1 MYDPYKQ
8 IALFEVDGGNAPAFF
23 INFFRQQYWMMTDT
37 APAPNEA
44 HQDSPLDLQ
53 EALETAAHLM
63 APGPAAPLLSLV
75 APVVQDAGFELLRIR
90 MTAQDGEQVLQIMA
104 DKDEGMITVEDC
116 ECISRAVSAV
126 LDVEDPLKGQYILE
140 VSSPGM
146 ARPLCR
152 PKDFIRW
159 AGFEAKLE
167 LSRTFDG
174 RKRFRGV
181 LTGFEDGEVLMN
193 VPLDGH
199 DETPMLGFKFEDI
212 SEARLVANDEMIAD
226 ALKRQ
231 KGKNGD

>member
-1 MYDPYKQ
+1 
-8 IALFEVDGGNAPAFF
+8 
-23 INFFRQQYWMMTDT
+23 MTDT
-37 APAPNEA
+37 APSQNMAQ
-44 HQDSPLDLQ
+44 QDSAI
-53 EALETAAHLM
+53 ALEDAWETAAHLM

-75 APVVQDAGFELLRIR
+75 VPVVQDNGLELLRIR
-90 MTAQDGEQVLQIMA
+90 ITGQDGEQVIQIMA
-104 DKDEGMITVEDC
+104 DRDEGMITVEDC
-116 ECISRAVSAV
+116 ERISRAISAV

-167 LSRTFDG
+167 LSRAFDG

-181 LTGFEDGEVLMN
+181 LSGYEDGEVLID

-199 DETPMLGFKFEDI
+199 DETPTLGFKFEDI
-212 SEARLVANDEMIAD
+212 SEAQLVANDEMIAD

>member
-1 MYDPYKQ
+1 
-8 IALFEVDGGNAPAFF
+8 
-23 INFFRQQYWMMTDT
+23 MMTDT
-37 APAPNEA
+37 APSQNMAQ
-44 HQDSPLDLQ
+44 QDSAI
-53 EALETAAHLM
+53 ALEDAWETAAHLM

-75 APVVQDAGFELLRIR
+75 APVVQDSGLELLRIR
-90 MTAQDGEQVLQIMA
+90 ITGQDGEQVLQIMA
-104 DKDEGMITVEDC
+104 DRDEGMITVEDC
-116 ECISRAVSAV
+116 ERISRSISAV

-167 LSRTFDG
+167 LSCAFDG

-181 LTGFEDGEVLMN
+181 LSGYEDGEVLMD

-199 DETPMLGFKFEDI
+199 EETPTLGFKFKDI

>member
-1 MYDPYKQ
+1 
-8 IALFEVDGGNAPAFF
+8 
-23 INFFRQQYWMMTDT
+23 
-37 APAPNEA
+37 
-44 HQDSPLDLQ
+44 
-53 EALETAAHLM
+53 M

-75 APVVQDAGFELLRIR
+75 APVVQDSGLELLRVRI
-90 MTAQDGEQVLQIMA
+90 TGQDGEQVLQIMA
-104 DKDEGMITVEDC
+104 DRDEGMITVEDC
-116 ECISRAVSAV
+116 ERISRAISAV

-167 LSRTFDG
+167 LSRAFDG

-181 LTGFEDGEVLMN
+181 LTGFEDGEVLID
-193 VPLDGH
+193 VKLDGYS
-199 DETPMLGFKFEDI
+199 ETPTFGFKFEDI
-212 SEARLVANDEMIAD
+212 SEARLLANDEMIAD

>member
-1 MYDPYKQ
+1 
-8 IALFEVDGGNAPAFF
+8 
-23 INFFRQQYWMMTDT
+23 MTDT
-37 APAPNEA
+37 TPVQNMAQ
-44 HQDSPLDLQ
+44 QDSAIPLED
-53 EALETAAHLM
+53 AWETAAHLM

-75 APVVQDAGFELLRIR
+75 APVVQDSGLELLRIR
-90 MTAQDGEQVLQIMA
+90 ITGQDGEQVLQIMA
-104 DKDEGMITVEDC
+104 DRDEGMITVEDC
-116 ECISRAVSAV
+116 ERISRAISAV

-167 LSRTFDG
+167 LSCAFDG

-181 LTGFEDGEVLMN
+181 LSGYEDGEVLMD

-199 DETPMLGFKFEDI
+199 EETPTLGFKFKDI

>member
-1 MYDPYKQ
+1 
-8 IALFEVDGGNAPAFF
+8 
-23 INFFRQQYWMMTDT
+23 MTDT
-37 APAPNEA
+37 APAKNMA
-44 HQDSPLDLQ
+44 QQYSAI
-53 EALETAAHLM
+53 ALEDAWETAAHLM
-63 APGPAAPLLSLV
+63 APGPAAPLLSLI
-75 APVVQDAGFELLRIR
+75 APVFQDSGLELLRIR
-90 MTAQDGEQVLQIMA
+90 MTGQDGEQVLQIMA
-104 DKDEGMITVEDC
+104 DIDEGMITVEDC
-116 ECISRAVSAV
+116 ERISRAISTV

-167 LSRTFDG
+167 LSRAFDG

-181 LTGFEDGEVLMN
+181 LSGYEDGEVLMD

-199 DETPMLGFKFEDI
+199 DETPTLGFKFEDI
-212 SEARLVANDEMIAD
+212 SEARLMANDEMIAD

>member
-1 MYDPYKQ
+1 M
-8 IALFEVDGGNAPAFF
+8 I
-23 INFFRQQYWMMTDT
+23 DT
-37 APAPNEA
+37 APAQNKA
-44 HQDSPLDLQ
+44 QQDSAI
-53 EALETAAHLM
+53 ALEDAWETAAHLM
-63 APGPAAPLLSLV
+63 APGPAAPLLSLMV
-75 APVVQDAGFELLRIR
+75 PVVQDSGLELLRIR
-90 MTAQDGEQVLQIMA
+90 ITGQDGEQVLQIMA
-104 DKDEGMITVEDC
+104 DRDEGMITVEDC
-116 ECISRAVSAV
+116 ERISRAISAV

-167 LSRTFDG
+167 LSCAFDG

-181 LTGFEDGEVLMN
+181 LSGYEDGEVLMD

-199 DETPMLGFKFEDI
+199 DETPTLGFKFEDI

-231 KGKNGD
+231 RGKNGD

>member
-1 MYDPYKQ
+1 
-8 IALFEVDGGNAPAFF
+8 
-23 INFFRQQYWMMTDT
+23 MMTDI
-37 APAPNEA
+37 APSQNMAQ
-44 HQDSPLDLQ
+44 QDSAI
-53 EALETAAHLM
+53 ALEDAWETAAHLM

-75 APVVQDAGFELLRIR
+75 VPVVQDNGLELLRIR
-90 MTAQDGEQVLQIMA
+90 ITGQDGEQVIQIMA
-104 DKDEGMITVEDC
+104 DRDEGMITVEDC
-116 ECISRAVSAV
+116 ERISRAISAV

-159 AGFEAKLE
+159 VGFEAKLE
-167 LSRTFDG
+167 LSRAFDG

-181 LTGFEDGEVLMN
+181 LSGFEDGEVLMD

-199 DETPMLGFKFEDI
+199 DETPTLGFKFEDI

>member
-1 MYDPYKQ
+1 
-8 IALFEVDGGNAPAFF
+8 
-23 INFFRQQYWMMTDT
+23 MTDT
-37 APAPNEA
+37 APAQNLA
-44 HQDSPLDLQ
+44 QQDSAI
-53 EALETAAHLM
+53 ALEDAWETAAHLM
-63 APGPAAPLLSLV
+63 APGPAAPLLFLV
-75 APVVQDAGFELLRIR
+75 APVVQDSGLELLRIR
-90 MTAQDGEQVLQIMA
+90 MTGQDGEQVLQIMV
-104 DKDEGMITVEDC
+104 DRDEGMITVEDC
-116 ECISRAVSAV
+116 ERVSRAISAV

-181 LTGFEDGEVLMN
+181 LSGFEDGEVLMD

-199 DETPMLGFKFEDI
+199 DDTPTLGFKFEDI
-212 SEARLVANDEMIAD
+212 SEARLVANDEMIDD

>member
-1 MYDPYKQ
+1 
-8 IALFEVDGGNAPAFF
+8 
-23 INFFRQQYWMMTDT
+23 MTDT
-37 APAPNEA
+37 APSQNMAQ
-44 HQDSPLDLQ
+44 QDSAI
-53 EALETAAHLM
+53 ALEDSWETAAHLM

-75 APVVQDAGFELLRIR
+75 VPVVQDNGLELLRIR
-90 MTAQDGEQVLQIMA
+90 ITGQDGEQVLQIMA
-104 DKDEGMITVEDC
+104 DRDEGMITVEDC
-116 ECISRAVSAV
+116 ERISRSISAV

-167 LSRTFDG
+167 LSRAFDG

-181 LTGFEDGEVLMN
+181 LSGYEDGEVLMD

-199 DETPMLGFKFEDI
+199 EETPTLGFKFKDI

>member
-1 MYDPYKQ
+1 
-8 IALFEVDGGNAPAFF
+8 
-23 INFFRQQYWMMTDT
+23 MTDT
-37 APAPNEA
+37 ALAQNMA
-44 HQDSPLDLQ
+44 QQDSAI
-53 EALETAAHLM
+53 ALEDAWETAAHLM

-75 APVVQDAGFELLRIR
+75 APVVQDSGLELLRIR
-90 MTAQDGEQVLQIMA
+90 ITGQDGEQVLQIMA
-104 DKDEGMITVEDC
+104 DRDEGMITVEDC
-116 ECISRAVSAV
+116 ERISRSISAV

-167 LSRTFDG
+167 LSCAFDG

-181 LTGFEDGEVLMN
+181 LSGYEDGEVLMD

-199 DETPMLGFKFEDI
+199 EETPTLGFKFKDI

>member
-1 MYDPYKQ
+1 
-8 IALFEVDGGNAPAFF
+8 
-23 INFFRQQYWMMTDT
+23 MMTDT
-37 APAPNEA
+37 APEQNEA
-44 HQDSPLDLQ
+44 HQNDSLGLQ
-53 EALETAAHLM
+53 DAWETAPHLM

-75 APVVQDAGFELLRIR
+75 APVVQDIGLELLRIR
-90 MTAQDGEQVLQIMA
+90 MTGQDGEQVLQIMA
-104 DKDEGMITVEDC
+104 DRDEGMITVEDC
-116 ECISRAVSAV
+116 ERISRAVSVV

-167 LSRTFDG
+167 LSRAFDS
-174 RKRFRGV
+174 RKRFRGM
-181 LTGFEDGEVLMN
+181 LTGFEDGEVLMD

-199 DETPMLGFKFEDI
+199 DEAPTLGFKFEDI
-212 SEARLVANDEMIAD
+212 SEARLVVNDEMIAD

>member
-1 MYDPYKQ
+1 
-8 IALFEVDGGNAPAFF
+8 
-23 INFFRQQYWMMTDT
+23 MTDT
-37 APAPNEA
+37 APAKNMA
-44 HQDSPLDLQ
+44 QQYSAI
-53 EALETAAHLM
+53 ALEDAWETAAHLM
-63 APGPAAPLLSLV
+63 APGPAAPLLSLI
-75 APVVQDAGFELLRIR
+75 APVVQDSGLELLRIR
-90 MTAQDGEQVLQIMA
+90 MTGQDGEQVLQIMA
-104 DKDEGMITVEDC
+104 DIDEGMITVEDC
-116 ECISRAVSAV
+116 ERISRAISTV

-167 LSRTFDG
+167 LSRAFDG

-181 LTGFEDGEVLMN
+181 LSGYEDGEVLMD

-199 DETPMLGFKFEDI
+199 DETPTLGFKFEDI
-212 SEARLVANDEMIAD
+212 SEARLMANDEMIAD

>member
-1 MYDPYKQ
+1 MK
-8 IALFEVDGGNAPAFF
+8 
-23 INFFRQQYWMMTDT
+23 DT
-37 APAPNEA
+37 APAQNKA
-44 HQDSPLDLQ
+44 QQDSAI
-53 EALETAAHLM
+53 ALEDAWETAAHLM
-63 APGPAAPLLSLV
+63 APGPAAPLLSLMV
-75 APVVQDAGFELLRIR
+75 PVVQDSGLELLRIR
-90 MTAQDGEQVLQIMA
+90 ITGQDGEQVLQIMA
-104 DKDEGMITVEDC
+104 DRDDGMITVEDC
-116 ECISRAVSAV
+116 ERISRAISAV

-167 LSRTFDG
+167 LSRAFDG

-181 LTGFEDGEVLMN
+181 LSGYEDGEVLMD

-199 DETPMLGFKFEDI
+199 DETPTLGFKFEDI

>member
-1 MYDPYKQ
+1 
-8 IALFEVDGGNAPAFF
+8 
-23 INFFRQQYWMMTDT
+23 MTDT
-37 APAPNEA
+37 APAQNMA
-44 HQDSPLDLQ
+44 QQDSAI
-53 EALETAAHLM
+53 ALEDAWETAAHLM
-63 APGPAAPLLSLV
+63 APGPAAPLLSVV
-75 APVVQDAGFELLRIR
+75 APVVQDSGLELLRIR
-90 MTAQDGEQVLQIMA
+90 ITGQDGEQVLQIMA
-104 DKDEGMITVEDC
+104 DRDEGMITVEDC
-116 ECISRAVSAV
+116 ERISRAISAV

-146 ARPLCR
+146 GRPLCR

-167 LSRTFDG
+167 LSCAFDG

-181 LTGFEDGEVLMN
+181 LSGYEDGEVLMD

-199 DETPMLGFKFEDI
+199 EETPTLGFKFKDI

>member
-1 MYDPYKQ
+1 M
-8 IALFEVDGGNAPAFF
+8 I
-23 INFFRQQYWMMTDT
+23 DT
-37 APAPNEA
+37 APAQNKA
-44 HQDSPLDLQ
+44 QQDSAI
-53 EALETAAHLM
+53 ALEDAWETAAHLM
-63 APGPAAPLLSLV
+63 APGPAAPLLSLMV
-75 APVVQDAGFELLRIR
+75 PVVQDSGLELLRIR
-90 MTAQDGEQVLQIMA
+90 ITGQDGEQVLQIMA
-104 DKDEGMITVEDC
+104 DRDDGMITVEDC
-116 ECISRAVSAV
+116 ERISRAISAV

-167 LSRTFDG
+167 LSCAFDG

-181 LTGFEDGEVLMN
+181 LSGYEDGEVLMD

-199 DETPMLGFKFEDI
+199 DETPTLGFKFEDI

-231 KGKNGD
+231 RGKNGD

>member
-1 MYDPYKQ
+1 
-8 IALFEVDGGNAPAFF
+8 
-23 INFFRQQYWMMTDT
+23 MTDT
-37 APAPNEA
+37 APAQNKA
-44 HQDSPLDLQ
+44 QKDSAI
-53 EALETAAHLM
+53 ALEDAWETAAHLM
-63 APGPAAPLLSLV
+63 APGPAAPLLSLMV
-75 APVVQDAGFELLRIR
+75 PVVQDSGLELLRIR
-90 MTAQDGEQVLQIMA
+90 ITGQDGEQVLQIMA
-104 DKDEGMITVEDC
+104 DRDEGMITVEDC
-116 ECISRAVSAV
+116 ERISRAISAV

-167 LSRTFDG
+167 LSRAFDG

-181 LTGFEDGEVLMN
+181 LSGYEDGEVLMD
-193 VPLDGH
+193 VSLDGH
-199 DETPMLGFKFEDI
+199 DETPTLGFKFEDI

-231 KGKNGD
+231 RGKNGD

>member
-1 MYDPYKQ
+1 MTNTAPSQNMAQQDSA
-8 IALFEVDGGNAPAFF
+8 IALEDA
-23 INFFRQQYWMMTDT
+23 W
-37 APAPNEA
+37 
-44 HQDSPLDLQ
+44 
-53 EALETAAHLM
+53 ETAAHLM

-75 APVVQDAGFELLRIR
+75 LPVVQDNGLELLRIR
-90 MTAQDGEQVLQIMA
+90 ITGQDGEQVIQIMA
-104 DKDEGMITVEDC
+104 DRDEGMITVEDC
-116 ECISRAVSAV
+116 ERISRAISAV

-167 LSRTFDG
+167 LSRAFDG

-181 LTGFEDGEVLMN
+181 LSGYEDGEVLID

-199 DETPMLGFKFEDI
+199 DETPTLGFKFEDI

>member
-1 MYDPYKQ
+1 
-8 IALFEVDGGNAPAFF
+8 V
-23 INFFRQQYWMMTDT
+23 
-37 APAPNEA
+37 
-44 HQDSPLDLQ
+44 
-53 EALETAAHLM
+53 
-63 APGPAAPLLSLV
+63 
-75 APVVQDAGFELLRIR
+75 PVVQDNGLELLRIR
-90 MTAQDGEQVLQIMA
+90 ITGQEGEQVIQIMA
-104 DKDEGMITVEDC
+104 DRDEGMITVEDC
-116 ECISRAVSAV
+116 ERISRAISAV

-167 LSRTFDG
+167 LSCAFDG
-174 RKRFRGV
+174 RKRFRGM
-181 LTGFEDGEVLMN
+181 LSGYEDGEVLMD

-199 DETPMLGFKFEDI
+199 EETPTLGFKFKDI

-226 ALKRQ
+226 ALKRH

>member
-1 MYDPYKQ
+1 
-8 IALFEVDGGNAPAFF
+8 
-23 INFFRQQYWMMTDT
+23 MTDT
-37 APAPNEA
+37 APAKKMA
-44 HQDSPLDLQ
+44 QQDSAI
-53 EALETAAHLM
+53 ALENTWETAAHLM

-75 APVVQDAGFELLRIR
+75 APVVQDRGLELLRIR
-90 MTAQDGEQVLQIMA
+90 MTGQDGEQILQIMA

-116 ECISRAVSAV
+116 ERISRAISAV

-167 LSRTFDG
+167 LSRVFDG

-181 LTGFEDGEVLMN
+181 LSGFEDGEVLMD
-193 VPLDGH
+193 VLLDGH
-199 DETPMLGFKFEDI
+199 DETPTLGFKFEDI

>member
-1 MYDPYKQ
+1 
-8 IALFEVDGGNAPAFF
+8 
-23 INFFRQQYWMMTDT
+23 MTDT
-37 APAPNEA
+37 APAQNIA
-44 HQDSPLDLQ
+44 QQDSAIAL
-53 EALETAAHLM
+53 EAAWETAAHLM

-75 APVVQDAGFELLRIR
+75 APVVQDSGFELLRIR
-90 MTAQDGEQVLQIMA
+90 ITGQDGEQVLQIMA
-104 DKDEGMITVEDC
+104 DRDEGMITVEDC
-116 ECISRAVSAV
+116 ERISRSISAV

-167 LSRTFDG
+167 LSCAFDG

-181 LTGFEDGEVLMN
+181 LSGYEDGEVLMD

-199 DETPMLGFKFEDI
+199 EETPTLGFKFKDI

>member
-1 MYDPYKQ
+1 
-8 IALFEVDGGNAPAFF
+8 
-23 INFFRQQYWMMTDT
+23 MMTDT
-37 APAPNEA
+37 APAQNMA
-44 HQDSPLDLQ
+44 QQDSAI
-53 EALETAAHLM
+53 ALEDAWETAAHLM

-75 APVVQDAGFELLRIR
+75 APVVQDSGLELLRIR
-90 MTAQDGEQVLQIMA
+90 ITGQDGEQVLQIMA
-104 DKDEGMITVEDC
+104 DRDEGMITVEDC
-116 ECISRAVSAV
+116 ERISRSISAV

-167 LSRTFDG
+167 LSCAFDG
-174 RKRFRGV
+174 SNLFRGM
-181 LTGFEDGEVLMN
+181 LSGYEDGEVLMD
-193 VPLDGH
+193 VPLDGYE
-199 DETPMLGFKFEDI
+199 ETPTLGFKFKDI

>member
-1 MYDPYKQ
+1 
-8 IALFEVDGGNAPAFF
+8 
-23 INFFRQQYWMMTDT
+23 MTDT
-37 APAPNEA
+37 APAQNMTQ
-44 HQDSPLDLQ
+44 QDSAI
-53 EALETAAHLM
+53 ALEDAWETAAHLM
-63 APGPAAPLLSLV
+63 APGPAAQLLFLV
-75 APVVQDAGFELLRIR
+75 APVVQDSGLELLRIR
-90 MTAQDGEQVLQIMA
+90 MTGQDGEQVLQIMA
-104 DKDEGMITVEDC
+104 DRDEGMITVEDC
-116 ECISRAVSAV
+116 ERISRAISAV

-167 LSRTFDG
+167 LSRAFDG

-181 LTGFEDGEVLMN
+181 LSGYEDGEVLMD
-193 VPLDGH
+193 VQLDGH
-199 DETPMLGFKFEDI
+199 EETPTLGFKFEDI

>member
-1 MYDPYKQ
+1 
-8 IALFEVDGGNAPAFF
+8 
-23 INFFRQQYWMMTDT
+23 MMTDT
-37 APAPNEA
+37 APAQNMA
-44 HQDSPLDLQ
+44 QQDSAI
-53 EALETAAHLM
+53 ALEDAWETAAHLM
-63 APGPAAPLLSLV
+63 APGPAAPLLPLV
-75 APVVQDAGFELLRIR
+75 APVVQDSGLELLRIR
-90 MTAQDGEQVLQIMA
+90 ITGQDGEQVLQIMA
-104 DKDEGMITVEDC
+104 DRDEGMITVEDC
-116 ECISRAVSAV
+116 ERISRSISAV

-167 LSRTFDG
+167 LSCAFDG

-181 LTGFEDGEVLMN
+181 LSGYEDGEVLID

-199 DETPMLGFKFEDI
+199 DETPTLGFKFKDI

>member
-1 MYDPYKQ
+1 
-8 IALFEVDGGNAPAFF
+8 
-23 INFFRQQYWMMTDT
+23 MTDT
-37 APAPNEA
+37 APSQNMAQ
-44 HQDSPLDLQ
+44 QDSAI
-53 EALETAAHLM
+53 ALEDAWETAAHLM

-75 APVVQDAGFELLRIR
+75 APVVQDSGLELLRIR
-90 MTAQDGEQVLQIMA
+90 ITGQDGEQVLQIMA
-104 DKDEGMITVEDC
+104 DRDEGMITVEDC
-116 ECISRAVSAV
+116 ERISRSISAV

-167 LSRTFDG
+167 LSCAFDG

-181 LTGFEDGEVLMN
+181 LSGYEDGEVLMD

-199 DETPMLGFKFEDI
+199 EETPTLGFKFKDI

>member
-1 MYDPYKQ
+1 
-8 IALFEVDGGNAPAFF
+8 
-23 INFFRQQYWMMTDT
+23 MTDT
-37 APAPNEA
+37 APAQNMA
-44 HQDSPLDLQ
+44 QQDSAI
-53 EALETAAHLM
+53 ALKDAWETAAHLM
-63 APGPAAPLLSLV
+63 APGPAAPLLSVV
-75 APVVQDAGFELLRIR
+75 APVVQDSGLELLRIR
-90 MTAQDGEQVLQIMA
+90 ITGQDGEQVLQIMA
-104 DKDEGMITVEDC
+104 DRDEGMITVEDC
-116 ECISRAVSAV
+116 ERISRSISAV

-167 LSRTFDG
+167 LSRAFDG

-181 LTGFEDGEVLMN
+181 LSGYEDGEVLMD
-193 VPLDGH
+193 VPLNGH
-199 DETPMLGFKFEDI
+199 EETPTLGFKFKDI

>member
-1 MYDPYKQ
+1 
-8 IALFEVDGGNAPAFF
+8 
-23 INFFRQQYWMMTDT
+23 MTDT
-37 APAPNEA
+37 APAQNMA
-44 HQDSPLDLQ
+44 QQDSAI
-53 EALETAAHLM
+53 ALEDAWETAAHLM

-75 APVVQDAGFELLRIR
+75 VPVVQDNGLELLRIR
-90 MTAQDGEQVLQIMA
+90 ITGQDGEQVIQIMA
-104 DKDEGMITVEDC
+104 DRDEGMITIEDC
-116 ECISRAVSAV
+116 ERISRAISAV

-167 LSRTFDG
+167 LSRAFDG

-181 LTGFEDGEVLMN
+181 LSGFEDGEVLMD

-199 DETPMLGFKFEDI
+199 DETPTLGFKFKDI
-212 SEARLVANDEMIAD
+212 LEARLMANDEMIAD

>member
-1 MYDPYKQ
+1 
-8 IALFEVDGGNAPAFF
+8 
-23 INFFRQQYWMMTDT
+23 MTDT
-37 APAPNEA
+37 APAQNMA
-44 HQDSPLDLQ
+44 QQDSSI
-53 EALETAAHLM
+53 ALEDAWETAAHLM
-63 APGPAAPLLSLV
+63 APGPAAPLLSLI
-75 APVVQDAGFELLRIR
+75 APVVQDSGLELLRIR
-90 MTAQDGEQVLQIMA
+90 MTGQNGEQVLQIMA
-104 DKDEGMITVEDC
+104 DRDEGVITVEDC
-116 ECISRAVSAV
+116 ERISRAISTV

-167 LSRTFDG
+167 LSRAFDG

-181 LTGFEDGEVLMN
+181 LSGYEDGEVLMD

-199 DETPMLGFKFEDI
+199 DETPTLGFKFEDI
-212 SEARLVANDEMIAD
+212 SEARLVANDEMIAG

>member
-1 MYDPYKQ
+1 MTDIAPSQ
-8 IALFEVDGGNAPAFF
+8 NMAQQDSAIALEDA
-23 INFFRQQYWMMTDT
+23 W
-37 APAPNEA
+37 
-44 HQDSPLDLQ
+44 
-53 EALETAAHLM
+53 ETAAHLM

-75 APVVQDAGFELLRIR
+75 VPVVQDNGLELLRIR
-90 MTAQDGEQVLQIMA
+90 ITGQEGEQVIQIMA
-104 DKDEGMITVEDC
+104 DRDEGMITVEDC
-116 ECISRAVSAV
+116 ERISRAISAV

-167 LSRTFDG
+167 LSCAFDG

-181 LTGFEDGEVLMN
+181 LSGYEDGEVLMD

-199 DETPMLGFKFEDI
+199 EETPTLGFKFKDI

>member
-1 MYDPYKQ
+1 MTVTAPSQNMAQQDSA
-8 IALFEVDGGNAPAFF
+8 IALEDA
-23 INFFRQQYWMMTDT
+23 W
-37 APAPNEA
+37 
-44 HQDSPLDLQ
+44 
-53 EALETAAHLM
+53 ETAAHLM
-63 APGPAAPLLSLV
+63 APGPAAPLLSLI
-75 APVVQDAGFELLRIR
+75 APVFQDSGLELLRIR
-90 MTAQDGEQVLQIMA
+90 MTGQDGEQVLQIMA
-104 DKDEGMITVEDC
+104 DRDEGMITVEDC
-116 ECISRAVSAV
+116 ERISRAISTV

-167 LSRTFDG
+167 LSRAFDG

-181 LTGFEDGEVLMN
+181 LSGYEDGEVLMD

-199 DETPMLGFKFEDI
+199 DETPTLGFKFEDI

>member
-1 MYDPYKQ
+1 
-8 IALFEVDGGNAPAFF
+8 
-23 INFFRQQYWMMTDT
+23 MTDT
-37 APAPNEA
+37 APSQNMAQ
-44 HQDSPLDLQ
+44 QDSAI
-53 EALETAAHLM
+53 ALEDAWETAAHLM

-75 APVVQDAGFELLRIR
+75 VPVVQDNGLELLRIR
-90 MTAQDGEQVLQIMA
+90 ITGQEGEQVIQIMA
-104 DKDEGMITVEDC
+104 DRDEGMITVEDC
-116 ECISRAVSAV
+116 ERISRAISAV

-167 LSRTFDG
+167 LSCAFDG

-181 LTGFEDGEVLMN
+181 LSGYEDGEVLMD

-199 DETPMLGFKFEDI
+199 EETPTLGFKFKDI

>member
-1 MYDPYKQ
+1 MTVTAPSQNMAQQDSS
-8 IALFEVDGGNAPAFF
+8 IALEDA
-23 INFFRQQYWMMTDT
+23 W
-37 APAPNEA
+37 
-44 HQDSPLDLQ
+44 
-53 EALETAAHLM
+53 ETAAHLM
-63 APGPAAPLLSLV
+63 APGPAAPLLSLI
-75 APVVQDAGFELLRIR
+75 APVFQDSGLELLRIR
-90 MTAQDGEQVLQIMA
+90 MTGQDGEQVLQIMA
-104 DKDEGMITVEDC
+104 DIDEGMITVEDC
-116 ECISRAVSAV
+116 ERISRAISTV

-167 LSRTFDG
+167 LSRAFDG

-181 LTGFEDGEVLMN
+181 LSGYEDGEVLMD

-199 DETPMLGFKFEDI
+199 DETPTLGFKFEDI
-212 SEARLVANDEMIAD
+212 SEARLMANDEIIAD

>member
-1 MYDPYKQ
+1 
-8 IALFEVDGGNAPAFF
+8 
-23 INFFRQQYWMMTDT
+23 MTDT
-37 APAPNEA
+37 APAQNMA
-44 HQDSPLDLQ
+44 QQDSAI
-53 EALETAAHLM
+53 ALEDAWETAAHLM
-63 APGPAAPLLSLV
+63 APGPAAPLLSVV
-75 APVVQDAGFELLRIR
+75 APVVQDSGLELLRIR
-90 MTAQDGEQVLQIMA
+90 ITGQDGEQVLQIMA
-104 DKDEGMITVEDC
+104 DRDEGMITVEDC
-116 ECISRAVSAV
+116 ERISRSISAV

-167 LSRTFDG
+167 LSRAFDG

-181 LTGFEDGEVLMN
+181 LSGYEDGEVLID

-199 DETPMLGFKFEDI
+199 DETPTLGFKFEDI
-212 SEARLVANDEMIAD
+212 SEAQLVANDEMIAD

>member
-1 MYDPYKQ
+1 
-8 IALFEVDGGNAPAFF
+8 
-23 INFFRQQYWMMTDT
+23 MTDT
-37 APAPNEA
+37 APSQNMAQ
-44 HQDSPLDLQ
+44 QDSAI
-53 EALETAAHLM
+53 ALEDAWETAAHLM

-75 APVVQDAGFELLRIR
+75 APVVQDSGLELLRIR
-90 MTAQDGEQVLQIMA
+90 ITGQDGEQVLQIMA
-104 DKDEGMITVEDC
+104 DRDEGMITVEDC
-116 ECISRAVSAV
+116 ERISRAISAV

-167 LSRTFDG
+167 LSCAFDG

-181 LTGFEDGEVLMN
+181 LSGYEDGEVLMD

-199 DETPMLGFKFEDI
+199 EETPTLGFKFKDI

>member
-1 MYDPYKQ
+1 
-8 IALFEVDGGNAPAFF
+8 
-23 INFFRQQYWMMTDT
+23 MMTDI
-37 APAPNEA
+37 APSQNMAQ
-44 HQDSPLDLQ
+44 QDSAI
-53 EALETAAHLM
+53 ALEDAWETAAHLM

-75 APVVQDAGFELLRIR
+75 VPVVQDNGLELLRIR
-90 MTAQDGEQVLQIMA
+90 ITGQDGEQVIQIMA
-104 DKDEGMITVEDC
+104 DRDEGMITVEDC
-116 ECISRAVSAV
+116 ERISRAISAV

-167 LSRTFDG
+167 LSCAFDG

-181 LTGFEDGEVLMN
+181 LSGYEDGEVLID

-199 DETPMLGFKFEDI
+199 DETPTLGFKFEDI
-212 SEARLVANDEMIAD
+212 SEAQLVANDEMIAD

>member
-1 MYDPYKQ
+1 
-8 IALFEVDGGNAPAFF
+8 
-23 INFFRQQYWMMTDT
+23 MTDT
-37 APAPNEA
+37 APAQNMA
-44 HQDSPLDLQ
+44 QQDSAI
-53 EALETAAHLM
+53 ALKDAWETAAHLM

-75 APVVQDAGFELLRIR
+75 APVVQDSGLELLRIR
-90 MTAQDGEQVLQIMA
+90 ITGQDGEQVLQIMA
-104 DKDEGMITVEDC
+104 DRDEGMITVEDC
-116 ECISRAVSAV
+116 ERISRAISAV

-167 LSRTFDG
+167 LSCALDG

-181 LTGFEDGEVLMN
+181 LSGYEDGEVLMD
-193 VPLDGH
+193 VQLDGH
-199 DETPMLGFKFEDI
+199 EETPTLGFKFKDI

>member
-1 MYDPYKQ
+1 MTFKEPAQNVTQK
-8 IALFEVDGGNAPAFF
+8 DGA
-23 INFFRQQYWMMTDT
+23 IM
-37 APAPNEA
+37 
-44 HQDSPLDLQ
+44 LDD
-53 EALETAAHLM
+53 ALETAAHLM
-63 APGPAAPLLSLV
+63 APGPAAPLLFLV
-75 APVVQDAGFELLRIR
+75 APVVQDSGLELLRIR
-90 MTAQDGEQVLQIMA
+90 MTSQDGEQVLQIMA
-104 DKDEGMITVEDC
+104 DRDEGMITVEDC
-116 ECISRAVSAV
+116 ERISRSISAV

-167 LSRTFDG
+167 LSCAFDG

-181 LTGFEDGEVLMN
+181 LSGYEDGEVLMD

-199 DETPMLGFKFEDI
+199 EETPTLGFKFKDI